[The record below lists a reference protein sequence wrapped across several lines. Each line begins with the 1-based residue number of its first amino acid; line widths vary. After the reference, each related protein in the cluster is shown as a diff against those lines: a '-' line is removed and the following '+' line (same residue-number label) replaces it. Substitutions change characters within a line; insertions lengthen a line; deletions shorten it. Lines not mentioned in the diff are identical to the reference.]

1 MKQSEVLKMA
11 ESVLKVLVANDV
23 DMNDVKHLEMYEDLK
38 RLKSEGH
45 KKMYIYSY
53 LEEQYGVPMTTI
65 YRVEK
70 RMEREI
76 VFR

>member
-1 MKQSEVLKMA
+1 MKQCDVLKMA
-11 ESVLKVLVANDV
+11 ESVLKMLIANDV
-23 DMNDVKHLEMYEDLK
+23 DMNDVKYLRMYEDLK

-45 KKMYIYSY
+45 KRMYIYSY

-70 RMEREI
+70 RMERDVI
-76 VFR
+76 F

>member
-1 MKQSEVLKMA
+1 MKQCDVLKMA
-11 ESVLKVLVANDV
+11 ESVLKMLIANDV
-23 DMNDVKHLEMYEDLK
+23 DMNDVKYLRMYEDLK

-45 KKMYIYSY
+45 KRMYIYSY

-70 RMEREI
+70 RMERDMI
-76 VFR
+76 V

>member
-1 MKQSEVLKMA
+1 MKQCDVLKMA
-11 ESVLKVLVANDV
+11 ESVLKMLIANDV
-23 DMNDVKHLEMYEDLK
+23 DMNDVKYLRMYEDLK

-45 KKMYIYSY
+45 KRMYINSY

-70 RMEREI
+70 RMERDMI
-76 VFR
+76 V

>member
-1 MKQSEVLKMA
+1 MKQCDVLEMA
-11 ESVLKVLVANDV
+11 ESVLKMLIANDV
-23 DMNDVKHLEMYEDLK
+23 DMNDVKYLRMYEDLK

-45 KKMYIYSY
+45 KRMYIYSY

-70 RMEREI
+70 RMERDMI
-76 VFR
+76 V